1 MDKVRNITDFNQSF
15 VAGYREIPQW
25 VRSLEL
31 VYLSTVM
38 VFGIP
43 GNGLIILVQ
52 LKNKSKSSTDCL
64 VLTMAGFDF
73 ICASFNAVLQVIKN
87 TRVVWRFIASSFL
100 CQLFI
105 FLSFMTGGS
114 TTLLMAGIAVD
125 RYIKTCRPLNTF
137 YSTKKAKHL
146 CVVIS
151 CASILLAIPAVPV
164 FRLDQYGECQPYYPL
179 IQILK
184 GWQTFLVTMTTGVFF
199 IISVSYSCVVL
210 TLRKRHREQVRIKM
224 ALVSG
229 TRGQERRRSP
239 IRRTLEDRNKVYPE
253 GTVSGAP
260 KTTNTTT
267 LSHSV
272 ANKTTTSGF
281 QTVCKMNATNGGT
294 PETASRCSDNKV
306 RDDMRINR
314 LNTENPPSANRFATQ
329 GNKEKMGSANRIS
342 ALFKRYRKTTV
353 IRALVLQEQAMNRT
367 TFIMIMIT
375 VIYMITH
382 GLNWYIV
389 VQDTHSEFIYISRYI
404 SLSSIM
410 INSITNPLFFFCM
423 SSKFRTN
430 AKKVICKPKH
440 I

>member
-1 MDKVRNITDFNQSF
+1 MDKVRNITYFNQSS

-25 VRSLEL
+25 VRSMEL
-31 VYLSTVM
+31 AYLSAVV

-73 ICASFNAVLQVIKN
+73 ICASFNAVLQAFQN

-151 CASILLAIPAVPV
+151 CASILLALPAVPV
-164 FRLDQYGECQPYYPL
+164 FRLDQNGDCQPYYPL

-184 GWQTFLVTMTTGVFF
+184 GWQTFLATMTTGMFF

-229 TRGQERRRSP
+229 TRGPERSRSP
-239 IRRTLEDRNKVYPE
+239 VRGTLEDRNKVYPE
-253 GTVSGAP
+253 ETVSRAP

-267 LSHSV
+267 LSHNV
-272 ANKTTTSGF
+272 ANKTSTSGF
-281 QTVCKMNATNGGT
+281 QNVCKTNASTGDT
-294 PETASRCSDNKV
+294 PATVSRHSDNKD
-306 RDDMRINR
+306 REDTPINCLKTNDPPSTNR
-314 LNTENPPSANRFATQ
+314 LAIQ
-329 GNKEKMGSANRIS
+329 GNKEKMTSANRIS
-342 ALFKRYRKTTV
+342 SLFKRYRKTTV

-389 VQDTHSEFIYISRYI
+389 VQDTHSDFIYISRYI

-410 INSITNPLFFFCM
+410 INCITNPFFFFCM

-430 AKKVICKPKH
+430 AKKIMCKPKH
-440 I
+440 T